1 MTKALNLMFEEPKHG
16 WTVFNLDKYKGD
28 NCSFSKISKYAVRVS
43 YIGPL
48 ASTMFKMLIDN
59 FSIGASSQ
67 HFTYFDAEG
76 WFWGLGIT
84 ADGPAIMLDEDDD
97 ADDAPL
103 FSVYP
108 LKCSEKQL
116 AEDWLECW
124 EAYKDEWVRWTIC
137 EYGEDELNG
146 IKTSIFKTR
155 LEELK
160 AYEALLKLLLEKK
173 YGDN

>member
-1 MTKALNLMFEEPKHG
+1 MMKALNLMFEEPKHG
-16 WTVFNLDKYKGD
+16 WTAFNLDKYKGD
-28 NCSFSKISKYAVRVS
+28 NYSLSKVSKNAVRAS

-59 FSIGASSQ
+59 FSGGASSQ
-67 HFTYFDAEG
+67 QFTYFDAEG

-84 ADGPAIMLDEDDD
+84 AYGPAIMLDEDDD

-108 LKCSEKQL
+108 LNCSEKQF

-124 EAYKDEWVRWTIC
+124 EAYKYEWVKWTIC
-137 EYGEDELNG
+137 EYGEDELEC
-146 IKTSIFKTR
+146 IKASIFQTR
-155 LEELK
+155 LEELEV
-160 AYEALLKLLLEKK
+160 YEALLKLLLEKR
-173 YGDN
+173 YGGK